1 MRPGSGIAPQRF
13 QLRWLFASPL
23 LLAACL
29 AGVVTT
35 LVLGRAVDALS
46 DAESIRNDME
56 VAAAMVV
63 AELAAAEYA
72 VSSGSAAEHQL
83 DVGHGIE
90 VHAAAREGAVK
101 RHVSLSATVGQQQF
115 AMQFA
120 VLPGACSPVFGER
133 LTVTHASDLPP
144 SWPVGRRVAPE
155 ELPVHDLSDALVV
168 REALLSLQVEH
179 DPGIALLQLLSG
191 TDRRDFVVGSGLG
204 PEASIVVRSSRVVV
218 IEGNL
223 WVERGAWPLRF
234 DLQESLTLFVRG
246 NLYLGRS
253 IETYGPGRLTIA
265 TLSEP
270 GASFCDLDGNG
281 RWSPEDRAS
290 ADGGFAGPIEGV
302 GNVYLGMPRHRARR
316 LIVDAGLVVAGEL
329 HLAVDEVAV
338 HGPLVLRHGGTV
350 LPGSVGTLR
359 AEFTDIPDLP
369 RSCVPGFA
377 TTGGP
382 RPGPL
387 RAATGQQ
394 QSLYPVPVTR

>member
-1 MRPGSGIAPQRF
+1 MRSGSGIAPQRF

-23 LLAACL
+23 LLAACF
-29 AGVVTT
+29 AGVSTT

-46 DAESIRNDME
+46 EAESIRDDME

-72 VSSGSAAEHQL
+72 VSSGAAAEHQL
-83 DVGHGIE
+83 DLGHGIE
-90 VHAAAREGAVK
+90 VRAAAQEESANK
-101 RHVSLSATVGQQQF
+101 HVHLSATVGQKQF

-144 SWPVGRRVAPE
+144 SWPVAQRVGPE
-155 ELPVHDLSDALVV
+155 DLPAHDLSDAVVV
-168 REALLSLQVEH
+168 RESLLSLQLEH
-179 DPGIALLQLLSG
+179 DPGIALLQLLAG
-191 TDRRDFVVGSGLG
+191 TDSRDFVMGSGLG
-204 PEASIVVRSSRVVV
+204 SSASIVVRSSRVIVV
-218 IEGNL
+218 EGNL
-223 WVERGAWPLRF
+223 WIERGAWPLRF
-234 DLQESLTLFVRG
+234 DLQQSLTLFVRG
-246 NLYLGRS
+246 NLYVGRS

-265 TLSEP
+265 TLSRP
-270 GASFCDLDGNG
+270 GASFCDLDGDG
-281 RWSPEDRAS
+281 RWSANDRANAPS
-290 ADGGFAGPIEGV
+290 GFAGPIEGV

-316 LIVDAGLVVAGEL
+316 LVVDAGLVVAGEL
-329 HLAVDEVAV
+329 HLAANEAAV

-350 LPGSVGTLR
+350 LPGSAGTLR
-359 AEFTDIPDLP
+359 AELTDVAALA
-369 RSCVPGFA
+369 RSSVPGFA

-387 RAATGQQ
+387 RAAAGRQ